1 MKLLT
6 DQEIARWL
14 REAFGRYTV
23 TGVSVEALCHNHQ
36 NPFEGC
42 IIADA
47 QDRIFF
53 LSEANEKF
61 FAVSGD

>member
-14 REAFGRYTV
+14 RAAFGRYPV
-23 TGVSVEALCHNHQ
+23 TGVSVEAFCHNLQ
-36 NPFEGC
+36 NPFEGY

-47 QDRIFF
+47 QDRILF

>member
-6 DQEIARWL
+6 DQEISRWL
-14 REAFGRYTV
+14 REAFGRYPV
-23 TGVSVEALCHNHQ
+23 TDVSVEALCHKLQ
-36 NPFEGC
+36 NPFEGY
-42 IIADA
+42 IIVVE
-47 QDRIFF
+47 QDRILF